1 MFSTRRVCKSA
12 ILGLVAASFL
22 GSMPALGRSD
32 SAPRDEL
39 VRSKVHAGF
48 KTLTTAVT
56 RFVLANPG
64 VLPASKADV
73 VPAFGFDAPDPENW
87 VIVPA
92 PEGNA
97 VLICMLIAGSG
108 NANDAIAFQAS
119 RLFGASLARGSLCQQ
134 STPYVL
140 VSAVP
145 LPSGPLQPD
154 EEGPDDVAS
163 DVDGEAPGQSGNA
176 PGKSGTA
183 PGKGSPWKKPG
194 HPGRGGGLKLG
205 Q

>member
-1 MFSTRRVCKSA
+1 MFSTRQVCKSTV
-12 ILGLVAASFL
+12 LGLVAASFL
-22 GSMPALGRSD
+22 GAMPALARSD

-108 NANDAIAFQAS
+108 NANDAIAFLSALRRIVGS
-119 RLFGASLARGSLCQQ
+119 RVSLPAIDPLCAGLSRTFALRPPSARGGR
-134 STPYVL
+134 
-140 VSAVP
+140 
-145 LPSGPLQPD
+145 SG
-154 EEGPDDVAS
+154 
-163 DVDGEAPGQSGNA
+163 
-176 PGKSGTA
+176 
-183 PGKGSPWKKPG
+183 
-194 HPGRGGGLKLG
+194 
-205 Q
+205 